1 MSRIYCAAHEAGRG
15 SLAGDGWVQG
25 LHGPQLSQ
33 LVQEGNHLQGGVGRR
48 AGKQVEQDKI
58 SGQPAC
64 SSTVACSAMQP
75 YSTARTP
82 PKPKPNHRHTQT

>member
-1 MSRIYCAAHEAGRG
+1 
-15 SLAGDGWVQG
+15 
-25 LHGPQLSQ
+25 
-33 LVQEGNHLQGGVGRR
+33 VGRR